1 MGKRSIPESQKEDL
15 EETKRIMER
24 LVKMPHK
31 PHKPVTPNKESTK
44 GKKVRE
50 GKGRPA

>member
-1 MGKRSIPESQKEDL
+1 MAKPRKDQDM

-31 PHKPVTPNKESTK
+31 PHVQDKSKVKGRKQQKALGQQK
-44 GKKVRE
+44 GKL
-50 GKGRPA
+50 

>member
-1 MGKRSIPESQKEDL
+1 MTKPRKEDQDM

-31 PHKPVTPNKESTK
+31 PHKPKEETK
-44 GKKVRE
+44 IEKRGKDTKPRAA
-50 GKGRPA
+50 GDDNQ